1 MEQYKSQAIICVIK
15 VGNKKY
21 MVQVSAYICKNEL
34 WQNRPETSKNGCPQE
49 TVGVWNRM
57 EATAMKAKLF

>member
-21 MVQVSAYICKNEL
+21 MVQVSAYICKNVL
-34 WQNRPETSKNGCPQE
+34 WQNKPETSKNGCP
-49 TVGVWNRM
+49 
-57 EATAMKAKLF
+57 